1 MFAIQARHSLVIRG
15 GTTLNQD
22 SNDGIGKAT
31 ANQKYINNTLHLA
44 KTMNN
49 KRLDELKEQVKY
61 GIELYVDPIGQ
72 YLRTRPRQKPKEE
85 SNTTS

>member
-1 MFAIQARHSLVIRG
+1 
-15 GTTLNQD
+15 
-22 SNDGIGKAT
+22 
-31 ANQKYINNTLHLA
+31 
-44 KTMNN
+44 MNN

-72 YLRTRPRQKPKEE
+72 YIRTRPRQKPKEE

>member
-1 MFAIQARHSLVIRG
+1 MQL
-15 GTTLNQD
+15 
-22 SNDGIGKAT
+22 
-31 ANQKYINNTLHLA
+31 KYIHKPSVRAVGRASETTDVSVSPIHLT

-72 YLRTRPRQKPKEE
+72 YIRTRPRQKPKEE